1 MHHTYRMTGMLLGLM
16 ALTVSACGKNDQ
28 QRADS
33 AAAASGSGMMAA
45 PADSSAMGGM
55 GGMGGMA
62 KSGTDSMGGMAGM
75 SGMAKSGTDSMG
87 GMAGMSGM
95 VGMSAEMS
103 AHMAAMKGADGAKM
117 KTMLPEHRK
126 MVANMLATMNDQMKQ
141 MKMSATPAWTALTDS
156 IRNDL
161 KMMPDQSAQAL
172 ASMMPA
178 HELRV
183 SSLAAMHD
191 DMMKGMK

>member
-55 GGMGGMA
+55 GGMA
-62 KSGTDSMGGMAGM
+62 KSGTDSMGAMAGMPGMAGM
-75 SGMAKSGTDSMG
+75 SP
-87 GMAGMSGM
+87 
-95 VGMSAEMS
+95 EMT
-103 AHMAAMKGADGAKM
+103 AHIATMKGADGAKM

-161 KMMPDQSAQAL
+161 KIMPDQSALAL

-178 HELRV
+178 HEMRV

-191 DMMKGMK
+191 GMMNGMK